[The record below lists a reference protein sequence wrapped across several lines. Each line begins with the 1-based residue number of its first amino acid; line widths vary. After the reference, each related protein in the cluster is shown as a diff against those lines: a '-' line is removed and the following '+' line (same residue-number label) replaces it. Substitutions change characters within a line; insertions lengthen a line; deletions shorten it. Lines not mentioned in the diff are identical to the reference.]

1 MANPLGFDLGGMA
14 TGVLNTG
21 GTGIILIICIL
32 AAAAVFLM
40 IKRAMKYDTPVE
52 IIEIDKSGIV
62 YTKDVG
68 GIFFK
73 KNQRAFWLRKHDVGM
88 NPDTVPYVRT
98 LGKNSKLTFWM
109 KNKAVYVFQTG
120 FKEFAYIDPE
130 ITNDKIQFRIGDADV
145 SWAINTFEV
154 AKKMQIKEWYTDVL
168 PYIPLIIVGVIML
181 IIVIY
186 MFKSFPEMKE
196 LISAVG
202 ETATKL
208 GAATEKC
215 SGGSIIVGK

>member
-1 MANPLGFDLGGMA
+1 MADVLGFDLGTMA
-14 TGVLNTG
+14 TSTLNTG
-21 GTGIILIICIL
+21 GSAIILIICVL
-32 AAAAVFLM
+32 AAVAVFLM

-68 GIFFK
+68 GIFFIK
-73 KNQRAFWLRKHDVGM
+73 QQRAFWLRKHKVGM

-98 LGKNSKLTFWM
+98 LGKNSRLKFWM
-109 KNKAVYVFQTG
+109 KQKQVFVFQTG
-120 FKEFAYIDPE
+120 FKEFAYIDPVVK
-130 ITNDKIQFRIGDADV
+130 DDRIQLRIGDADV
-145 SWAINTFEV
+145 SWAINTFEI

-168 PYIPLIIVGVIML
+168 PYIPLIIVGIIML

-186 MFKSFPEMKE
+186 MFKSFPEIKE

-208 GAATEKC
+208 GDAAEKC
-215 SGGSIIVGK
+215 NAGSIIVGQ